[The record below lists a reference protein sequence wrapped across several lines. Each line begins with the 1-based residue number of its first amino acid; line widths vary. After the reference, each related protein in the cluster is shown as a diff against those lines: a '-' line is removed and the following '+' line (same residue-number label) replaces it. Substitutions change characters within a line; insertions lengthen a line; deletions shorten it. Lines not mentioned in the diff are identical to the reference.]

1 MNTTINKL
9 EKKIL
14 INIVRFGNVFGSS
27 GSAITNFIE
36 QINSNQSLKI
46 THPKASR
53 YFMTILEVCYLV
65 LLLRIKPDNKIFILN
80 MGKPRIF

>member
-9 EKKIL
+9 EKNL

-53 YFMTILEVCYLV
+53 YFMTILEAYIS
-65 LLLRIKPDNKIFILN
+65 LLTTSIKPANKIFVLN
-80 MGKPRIF
+80 MGNP